1 MKYKLILFFILF
13 AGSIQTFAQMKNY
26 SVFDKD
32 DFDKKGI
39 PKSLNGQVIY
49 QGYVKGI
56 GYVVNQIGEYK
67 NGKKHGHFIFFIDGH
82 LSCEEHYINGML
94 NGYSSCGES
103 SGVYKNGKK
112 DGPWK
117 SSSDTGNSEIITYKK
132 GKKDGYY
139 ERIFNMIKTVGRYSD
154 DKKDGKWITYD
165 EKGQVLTEIFFKKDI
180 EVKI

>member
-1 MKYKLILFFILF
+1 MKYKFILFFLL

-39 PKSLNGQVIY
+39 PKNLNGQVIY

-82 LSCEEHYINGML
+82 LSCEEYYINGIL

-103 SGVYKNGKK
+103 SGV
-112 DGPWK
+112 
-117 SSSDTGNSEIITYKK
+117 
-132 GKKDGYY
+132 
-139 ERIFNMIKTVGRYSD
+139 
-154 DKKDGKWITYD
+154 
-165 EKGQVLTEIFFKKDI
+165 
-180 EVKI
+180 